1 MTASAV
7 NKAQRNQHKYR
18 MYDRVKPNL
27 ALHKNRYNRRKTKTS
42 KRDKKENAKAM
53 MYRKKR
59 WQVRPAADEVFVGC
73 SRWGKGIS
81 RMGEKDYSWGKGIN
95 QMDEKEYYFN
105 QGKYYFNWGN
115 WEKDIIVKNI
125 YCVKNIDCSYY
136 S

>member
-73 SRWGKGIS
+73 SWGKYSSCGKFSI
-81 RMGEKDYSWGKGIN
+81 RMGEKEMGEKGISWGK
-95 QMDEKEYYFN
+95 
-105 QGKYYFNWGN
+105 
-115 WEKDIIVKNI
+115 DIVVLVKRQHI
-125 YCVKNIDCSYY
+125 
-136 S
+136 